1 MRRYALWR
9 GTDTWRAESAEV
21 ELTRHGLRAAGTQLG
36 ATPLPYRLDYV
47 LDASADFVTRSLRVE
62 VVGDGW
68 LRRLDL
74 RREFHGAWRCAAEAE
89 GQVELPDPGGEVAG
103 LDAARDC
110 DLGYSP
116 LTNLMPVRRHA
127 LHERPVAL
135 DFTVAWVSVPDL
147 ALEVSAQRYEHLRRT
162 GDGGALVRFSTP
174 ENFRSDLELD
184 GDGLVVR
191 YPGLA
196 ERVG

>member
-1 MRRYALWR
+1 MRRHALWR
-9 GTDTWRAESAEV
+9 GTDDWRAESAEV
-21 ELTRHGLRAAGTQLG
+21 ELSRRGLRAAGTQLG

-68 LRRLDL
+68 MRRLDL

-89 GQVELPDPGGEVAG
+89 GEVELPDPGGDVGG
-103 LDAARDC
+103 LDGAQDC

-127 LHERPVAL
+127 LHKRPLGL

-147 ALEVSAQRYEHLRRT
+147 ALTVEPQRYEHVKRT
-162 GDGGALVRFSTP
+162 AKGGAVVRFSTP
-174 ENFRSDLELD
+174 EGFTSDLKLD
-184 GDGLVVR
+184 PDGLVVR

-196 ERVG
+196 ERVE

>member
-1 MRRYALWR
+1 MRRHTLWR

-21 ELTRHGLRAAGTQLG
+21 ELSRHGLRAAGTQLG

-68 LRRLDL
+68 SRRLDL
-74 RREFHGAWRCAAEAE
+74 RREFHGAWRCAAEADGE
-89 GQVELPDPGGEVAG
+89 VELPEPGGEVAG
-103 LDAARDC
+103 LEGAHDC

-116 LTNLMPVRRHA
+116 LTNLMPIRRHA
-127 LHERPVAL
+127 LHERAVAL

-147 ALEVSAQRYEHLRRT
+147 ALTVSSQRYEHLKRT
-162 GDGGALVRFSTP
+162 GKGGSVVRFSTP
-174 ENFRSDLELD
+174 DGFKSDLKLD

-196 ERVG
+196 ERA